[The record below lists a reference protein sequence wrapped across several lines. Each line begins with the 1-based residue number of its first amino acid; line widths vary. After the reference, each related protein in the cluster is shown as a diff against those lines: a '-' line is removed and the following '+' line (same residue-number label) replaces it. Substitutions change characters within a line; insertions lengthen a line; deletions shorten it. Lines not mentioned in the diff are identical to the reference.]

1 VTPPAAPLAVLAACA
16 AATLAVRPPP
26 TRRLA
31 PRAVPPRAA
40 RRPAAQRPHPT
51 ARDRNPPAL
60 AQPLAA
66 ALAALAAY
74 VLAGPRAG
82 PIAALAVAYATT
94 RLFAALPT
102 RAAAER
108 DRARAAAVPLVA
120 DLVAACVAAGASVD
134 AALDAAVAA
143 ARDPATVHGP
153 TAARDPAAAHSPAAP
168 HGPANALADDP
179 LADDLDADDPLADD
193 LRAAVR
199 ATRLG
204 VPPRVAWA
212 PLLVPGN
219 PPPVR
224 ALARAVVRSTD
235 TGSAPAAILRT
246 VADDARAAA
255 RSAADVAARRAGV
268 VAVLPLGLCFLPAF
282 VLLGVVPLVVSLV
295 GAVGI

>member
-1 VTPPAAPLAVLAACA
+1 MTALAAPLAVLAACA
-16 AATLAVRPPP
+16 AATLAIRPPP

-31 PRAVPPRAA
+31 PHPGA
-40 RRPAAQRPHPT
+40 RAAQRPHAA
-51 ARDRNPPAL
+51 ARATPRGPRGQL
-60 AQPLAA
+60 LAA

-74 VLAGPRAG
+74 ALAGSRAG
-82 PIAALAVAYATT
+82 PVAALAVGYGTT
-94 RLFAALPT
+94 RLFAALPA

-143 ARDPATVHGP
+143 ATDPTTAHRPTVP
-153 TAARDPAAAHSPAAP
+153 LPA
-168 HGPANALADDP
+168 
-179 LADDLDADDPLADD
+179 DPLADD
-193 LRAAVR
+193 LRAAAH

-204 VPPRVAWA
+204 LPPRVAWA
-212 PLLVPGN
+212 PLLTRGN

-224 ALARAVVRSTD
+224 ALARAVVRSAD

-268 VAVLPLGLCFLPAF
+268 LAVLPLGLCFLPAF